1 MQQRTAIARALA
13 NDPEILLLD
22 EPFGALDNQ
31 TRALMQELL
40 LGIWERERKTVLF
53 VTHDIEEAI
62 FLASRVV
69 VMTARPGR
77 IKADVAID
85 LPHPRHYTIKTS
97 PEFSALKARLTEE
110 IRVEAV
116 LAARG
121 ALMVGI
127 RRRFARE
134 PIARGS
140 QPCPRRR
147 TISPGRPSSSRA
159 PASGIGRAT
168 ALIFAREG
176 ANVVCADLNEAGA
189 RADRRAGHRQRRQG
203 AGAAHRRHRRA
214 REVDDM
220 VRQAIDAFG
229 TVQFQFN
236 SAGAALRRSKFLDID
251 EALLDNTFALNVKGT
266 FYCMQA
272 ILPHME
278 KNRLG
283 VIVNMASMAH
293 RRGGPGSSIH
303 YAAAKGAVVSMTL
316 GVAREFAHLGIRCLS
331 ISPGPV
337 KTPFQAAAQTSPE
350 LVQRFLDDVPM
361 KRFGE
366 PEEIGELVLF
376 MCSDACSFMTADTV
390 YVSGGGG
397 WR

>member
-1 MQQRTAIARALA
+1 MPKTPDYFTGKTI
-13 NDPEILLLD
+13 IIT
-22 EPFGALDNQ
+22 GA
-31 TRALMQELL
+31 
-40 LGIWERERKTVLF
+40 G
-53 VTHDIEEAI
+53 
-62 FLASRVV
+62 
-69 VMTARPGR
+69 
-77 IKADVAID
+77 
-85 LPHPRHYTIKTS
+85 
-97 PEFSALKARLTEE
+97 
-110 IRVEAV
+110 
-116 LAARG
+116 
-121 ALMVGI
+121 
-127 RRRFARE
+127 
-134 PIARGS
+134 
-140 QPCPRRR
+140 
-147 TISPGRPSSSRA
+147 
-159 PASGIGRAT
+159 SGIGRAT

-189 RADRRAGHRQRRQG
+189 RETAAQVSAKGGKALPLRTDVTSRAQ
-203 AGAAHRRHRRA
+203 
-214 REVDDM
+214 VDDM
-220 VRQAIDAFG
+220 VRQAIDRFG

-278 KNRLG
+278 KNRHG
-283 VIVNMASMAH
+283 VIVNMASMAA
-293 RRGGPGSSIH
+293 RRGGPGSSVH

-316 GVAREFAHLGIRCLS
+316 GVAREFADQGIRCLS

-350 LVQRFLDDVPM
+350 LVQKFLDDVPM

-390 YVSGGGG
+390 YVNGGGG